1 MTGRGTGRAARRGS
15 PGATGDR
22 VRVVVVGG
30 GASGWMT
37 AAALRKL
44 VPQACEVTLVESE
57 AIGIIGVGE
66 ATLPHLRGFNA
77 RLGIDE
83 ADFMS
88 ATKATFKLGIQFENW
103 GRIGDRYVHPFARFG
118 RDVRDVPFHHFWTR
132 AMREGL
138 APGDLQDYCLPVAMC
153 RRNLFAPP
161 SQQAD
166 RVEASFGYA
175 YQFDANLYAPFLRQL
190 AEAAGVR
197 RVEGKIVQVE
207 QDTRSGA
214 VDAVLLDDG
223 RRVGG
228 DLFIDCSGFRSLLIG
243 ETLGE
248 PFEDWSRWLPC
259 DRAVA
264 APSPGRGPIA
274 PYTSAIAQSA
284 GWRWRIPLQHR
295 VGNGYVHASAFVDE
309 QTAIDTLVAALEAP
323 PLVEPRILRFTAGRR
338 RRAWV
343 SNVVSIGLASGFL
356 EPLESTSLY
365 LIQAAITQLLESF
378 PERRIAD
385 VDREAFNRAM
395 AFEYDRARDFLIL
408 HYHATERDDS
418 AFWRHVRTMPVPDS
432 LVERLELFR
441 ARGRIQPQDRGLFQE
456 PSWLAVLIGQRV
468 VPGGYDARVG
478 AMPAKV
484 LSHSLGRM
492 LTDLGAALGRMPS
505 HEHYLASYCPAGDL
519 RA

>member
-1 MTGRGTGRAARRGS
+1 MRGQAIRGG
-15 PGATGDR
+15 GATADK

-44 VPQACEVTLVESE
+44 IPQACEVTLVESE

-66 ATLPHLRGFNA
+66 ATLPHLRAFNT

-88 ATKATFKLGIQFENW
+88 ATKATFKLGIQFEDW

-132 AMREGL
+132 ASLEGL
-138 APGDLQDYCLPVAMC
+138 APGDLQDYSLPVAMC

-161 SQQAD
+161 SPQSD

-190 AEAAGVR
+190 GEAAGVK
-197 RVEGKIVQVE
+197 RVEGRIVQAE
-207 QDTRSGA
+207 QDALSGA

-223 RRVGG
+223 RRVAG
-228 DLFIDCSGFRSLLIG
+228 DLFIDCSGFRALLIG

-264 APSPGRGPIA
+264 APSAGHGPIA
-274 PYTSAIAQSA
+274 PYTSAIAQPA

-309 QTAIDTLVAALEAP
+309 QTAIDTLVAALDTP

-343 SNVVSIGLASGFL
+343 ANAVSIGLASGFL

-365 LIQAAITQLLESF
+365 LIQAAVTQLLESF

-385 VDREAFNRAM
+385 VDRDAFNRAM
-395 AFEYDRARDFLIL
+395 AFEYDRVRDFLIL

-418 AFWRHVRTMPVPDS
+418 EFWRHVRAMSVPDS

-441 ARGRIQPQDRGLFQE
+441 VRGRIPPQDRGLFQE
-456 PSWLAVLIGQRV
+456 PSWLAVLVGQRV
-468 VPGGYDARVG
+468 LSRGYDARVG
-478 AMPAKV
+478 AMPEKA
-484 LSHSLGRM
+484 LSQALARM
-492 LTDLGAALGRMPS
+492 RTEIDVARDRMPS
-505 HEHYLASYCPAGDL
+505 HERYLASYCPAGGL
-519 RA
+519 GA